1 MNYKNSLVSILAAVL
16 PVHPICSLAASY
28 RSEPNPIGEKVYSAH
43 SLSRLLPVAIIVCA
57 LLLAWLLSR
66 VPGKAGKPTADD
78 AESHFGRHPEET
90 IASFDKHMK

>member
-57 LLLAWLLSR
+57 LLLAWLLVR
-66 VPGKAGKPTADD
+66 IGKARKPAAND